1 MSDALLAGMETTGAS
16 PAERLRVYH
25 LALRLND
32 QIHELVGQSECSPA
46 RADQVRRSAD
56 SVVLN
61 IAEGA
66 AQFSPG
72 QKIRYYQIAYG
83 STAEC
88 LAGIELLRRSNPRLL
103 IQPARYNARMVQTM
117 LVSLIDHQ
125 ELRRSP
131 K

>member
-1 MSDALLAGMETTGAS
+1 METTGAS

-32 QIHELVGQSECSPA
+32 QVHELIELSGCSPS
-46 RADQVRRSAD
+46 RADQVRRAAD

-88 LAGIELLRRSNPRLL
+88 LAAIELLRRGNPRLL
-103 IQPARYNARMVQTM
+103 VQPPRFNAKMVQAM
-117 LVSLIDHQ
+117 LVSLIEHQ
-125 ELRRSP
+125 ELRRAA